1 MQTTTWKE
9 QQIIYFNNDNGIRT
23 VQKYALEVNSFFLN
37 YTVFHYTG
45 GRKRKTMSSASR
57 QKKKKK

>member
-23 VQKYALEVNSFFLN
+23 VQKYALEVNSFF
-37 YTVFHYTG
+37 
-45 GRKRKTMSSASR
+45 
-57 QKKKKK
+57 